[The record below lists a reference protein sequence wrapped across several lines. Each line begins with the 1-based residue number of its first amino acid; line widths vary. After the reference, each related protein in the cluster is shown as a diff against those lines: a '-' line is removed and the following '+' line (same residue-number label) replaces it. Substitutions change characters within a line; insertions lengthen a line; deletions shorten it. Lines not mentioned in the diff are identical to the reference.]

1 MELKSLFSGN
11 KGIALATTVIIA
23 VCLLFSY
30 IYLQDGEDGITVRE
44 DVVIGDSITWVQTNE
59 DTGTVVLKKTL
70 ESILDDGYGVF
81 SVYADGMIS
90 KTYVGS
96 PDSLRGDITAD
107 PGMTESIGKDIVT
120 LDGVQY
126 ECDIYLNDDGDKCY
140 VSENGMILRQDFA
153 GSGDSVYL
161 KSSTLFKDSPDL
173 LSAVRSDI
181 RVGDFI
187 GVESLNLFNSQSIY
201 VLYIVESVSAGSYD
215 VRVIVYDDTYD
226 GGRYEYMAVIDTD
239 EFIEMVYGVKD
250 VPEGAVPHSQSI
262 CYTDMGDVL
271 CDGYYVDGV
280 NYLVGHDDGVI
291 YYASDDH
298 HAIHTIG
305 LSLIYDDVEYD
316 TSGLK
321 PVETGDVVVYTRTLL
336 DRVGTGYDPVSSY
349 AYHRMA
355 VAVEDGEVSFLRTE
369 IPTMKSG
376 VYSKDESGFARA
388 YGEKFYSHIIGFDI
402 VDTVMG
408 KKLCFITRDT
418 DSDTTTYMRCG
429 VFDDVDYLRAYITSK
444 DIELVYV
451 SYSDLVES
459 SFDGIKSG
467 YFAWYDFSEG
477 DLFYDR
483 LELYFCIDGRIESVV
498 SYDDGLIFMA
508 PLKSKENYGAEL
520 VGSDTIS
527 TVFGDLDCDV
537 YEFEYMGRSMRVWFN
552 DGFPIQVQLYMLKDG
567 VVTAEVHLLA
577 DSNHVDALRR

>member
-1 MELKSLFSGN
+1 MELKSLFEGN
-11 KGIALATTVIIA
+11 RGIAVAATVVIAI
-23 VCLLFSY
+23 CLLFSY
-30 IYLQDGEDGITVRE
+30 VYLQDGDDGITVRE
-44 DVVIGDSITWVQTNE
+44 DVVLGDSITWVQTDE
-59 DTGTVVLKKTL
+59 DGSFTVILKTVLDNV
-70 ESILDDGYGVF
+70 LDDGNGLFVT
-81 SVYADGMIS
+81 YADG
-90 KTYVGS
+90 KLCDTYVE
-96 PDSLRGDITAD
+96 PVDSLRGYMMAD
-107 PGMTESIGKDIVT
+107 PDMTESIGKGIVT
-120 LDGVQY
+120 LDGVDY
-126 ECDIYLNDDGDKCY
+126 ECDIYLNDNGDECY
-140 VSENGMILRQDFA
+140 VSEHGIMLRQDFA
-153 GSGDSVYL
+153 GSNSSAYF
-161 KSSTLFKDSPDL
+161 KSSTLLQDSPDL
-173 LSAVRSDI
+173 LSAVRSEF
-181 RVGDFI
+181 REGDFI
-187 GVESLNLFNSQSIY
+187 GVESSDNSSGY
-201 VLYIVESVSAGSYD
+201 TVCALYIIESVSAGSYD
-215 VRVIVYDDTYD
+215 VRVITYD
-226 GGRYEYMAVIDTD
+226 GDRDEFMAVIDAD
-239 EFIEMVYGVKD
+239 EFTEMVYGVKD
-250 VPEGAVPHSQSI
+250 LPEGAML
-262 CYTDMGDVL
+262 TDQFILCLEIGTVL
-271 CDGYYVDGV
+271 CDRYEVDHV
-280 NYLVGHDDGVI
+280 VYLVGHDDGVI
-291 YYASDDH
+291 YRVFDSHRTVDL
-298 HAIHTIG
+298 IG

-321 PVETGDVVVYTRTLL
+321 EVETGDVVVYTRTLL
-336 DRVGTGYDPVSSY
+336 DRVGTGYNPVSSY

-355 VAVEDGEVSFLRTE
+355 LSVEYGGVVEFLRTE

-408 KKLCFITRDT
+408 KKLCFIARDV

-429 VFDDVDYLRAYITSK
+429 VFDDVDYLRAYITSE

-537 YEFEYMGRSMRVWFN
+537 YEFEYMGRSMRLWFN

-567 VVTAEVHLLA
+567 VVTAEAHLLA

>member
-1 MELKSLFSGN
+1 
-11 KGIALATTVIIA
+11 
-23 VCLLFSY
+23 
-30 IYLQDGEDGITVRE
+30 
-44 DVVIGDSITWVQTNE
+44 
-59 DTGTVVLKKTL
+59 
-70 ESILDDGYGVF
+70 
-81 SVYADGMIS
+81 
-90 KTYVGS
+90 
-96 PDSLRGDITAD
+96 
-107 PGMTESIGKDIVT
+107 MTESIGKDIVT

-250 VPEGAVPHSQSI
+250 VPEGVVPHSQSI

-291 YYASDDH
+291 YYASDYY

-408 KKLCFITRDT
+408 KKLCFIARDT
-418 DSDTTTYMRCG
+418 DSDTTTYIRCG

-459 SFDGIKSG
+459 SFDDIKSG

-483 LELYFCIDGRIESVV
+483 LELYFCIDGMMESVV

-508 PLKSKENYGAEL
+508 PLKSRGDYGAEL

-537 YEFEYMGRSMRVWFN
+537 YEFEYMGRSMRLWFN